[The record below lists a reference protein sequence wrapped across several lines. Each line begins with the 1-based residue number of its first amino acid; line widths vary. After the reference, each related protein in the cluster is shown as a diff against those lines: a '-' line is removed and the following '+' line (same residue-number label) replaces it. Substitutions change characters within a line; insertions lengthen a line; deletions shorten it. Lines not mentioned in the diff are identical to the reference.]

1 MPKLPPAGNP
11 EGVRGGAVA
20 LARGDAVSAAATAPA
35 ENIAESESE
44 MNADSFIMQPRTEEG
59 AVSGK
64 RPPEIAASS
73 VLIPKRSC
81 RTSVAKI
88 GTMLLSE
95 RFSDLS

>member
-1 MPKLPPAGNP
+1 
-11 EGVRGGAVA
+11 
-20 LARGDAVSAAATAPA
+20 
-35 ENIAESESE
+35 
-44 MNADSFIMQPRTEEG
+44 
-59 AVSGK
+59 
-64 RPPEIAASS
+64 